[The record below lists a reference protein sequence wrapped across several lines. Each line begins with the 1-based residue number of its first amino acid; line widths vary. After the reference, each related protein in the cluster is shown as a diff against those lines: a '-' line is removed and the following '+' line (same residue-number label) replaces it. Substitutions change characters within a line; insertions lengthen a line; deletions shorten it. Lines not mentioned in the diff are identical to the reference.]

1 MPWGNNSREDN
12 NEPLPVCKFSDK
24 RLIQVLHYQHQ
35 HLVFLILESVLYKQ
49 DFVALGF
56 HSYTLDVLWPKPGM
70 AGSIDLWAIM
80 DPVYH
85 PGDCGIVFFKQLQY
99 FPLSSISA
107 FTCFRIKHLVR
118 KRSGFICPFMDLTQ
132 FPNQPSITAKH
143 VLNTFDALP
152 LQNVEATHK
161 RTCNA

>member
-99 FPLSSISA
+99 FSPFLLFRLSLALELSTWLGKDQSLFAPLWIS
-107 FTCFRIKHLVR
+107 
-118 KRSGFICPFMDLTQ
+118 
-132 FPNQPSITAKH
+132 PNSLINPVSQ
-143 VLNTFDALP
+143 
-152 LQNVEATHK
+152 QNMY
-161 RTCNA
+161 